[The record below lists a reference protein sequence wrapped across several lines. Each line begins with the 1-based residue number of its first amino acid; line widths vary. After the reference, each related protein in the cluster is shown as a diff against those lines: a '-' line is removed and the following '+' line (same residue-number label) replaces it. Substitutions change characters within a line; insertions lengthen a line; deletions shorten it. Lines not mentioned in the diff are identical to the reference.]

1 MHMLLFR
8 CFSSRPAFVLIPGLL
23 LGLILGS
30 CTGGSTPESPIRG
43 EMRLVADPGLL
54 SVASMQSELF
64 TRYYPDARV
73 VTIGADSLSALN
85 SLLSGRS
92 KAALTLRCPSPDAGK
107 LTPSLRVEP
116 VARDAVVLVVN
127 ENSPLTY
134 ISKEAVFQAFSG
146 MRADGDNG
154 LLPLIAAD
162 DTILRELL
170 DGGDALKGR
179 KLQAYGC
186 RSQQEML
193 QRVAGDSHAV
203 GIILRSAFQTA
214 RADHAAPDKLRLLAV
229 SADAAGAEPVTPDP
243 ENILN
248 GSYPFV
254 AEVCYIYYSGEA
266 LPAGFGAWLSAEGQ
280 KAFENGPL
288 VPYRQRV
295 RTIIL
300 SAKQASDPL

>member
-1 MHMLLFR
+1 MHMILFHWS
-8 CFSSRPAFVLIPGLL
+8 SSRPAFALIPGLL
-23 LGLILGS
+23 LGLLLGS
-30 CTGGSTPESPIRG
+30 CTDNSIPESPIRG
-43 EMRLVADPGLL
+43 EITLAADPALL
-54 SVASMQSELF
+54 SLASMQSELF

-92 KAALTLRCPSPDAGK
+92 KAALTLLCPSPDLRK
-107 LTPSLRVEP
+107 RTPLLRVEP

-154 LLPLIAAD
+154 LVPLIAAD
-162 DTILRELL
+162 DTVLRKLL

-179 KLQAYGC
+179 KVQAYGC

-193 QRVAGDSHAV
+193 QRVAGDRHAV
-203 GIILRSAFQTA
+203 GIILRSVFLWEKAS
-214 RADHAAPDKLRLLAV
+214 HSAPGNLRLLAV
-229 SADAAGAEPVTPDP
+229 SADTGGTGPVAPDP

-266 LPAGFGAWLSAEGQ
+266 LPAGFGAWLSTEGQ

-300 SAKQASDPL
+300 SAKPASDPL